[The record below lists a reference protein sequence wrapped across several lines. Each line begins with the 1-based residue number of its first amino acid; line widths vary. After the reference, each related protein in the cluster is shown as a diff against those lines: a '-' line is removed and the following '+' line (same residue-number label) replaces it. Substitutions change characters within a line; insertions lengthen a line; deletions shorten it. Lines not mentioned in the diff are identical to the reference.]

1 MDSRVD
7 GGFRGSSERLRRAL
21 ALARHRRGDGGVE
34 LVPARARR
42 LLTDAA
48 REVGVAF
55 GGLTALAL
63 DVQRVRHGL
72 EASLEL
78 GVGILRGE
86 LRGRGGRLRD
96 LRLDARLR
104 GALAPSERDVLAFQL
119 LDTLAHDFHE
129 RRFLEIGP
137 VV

>member
-7 GGFRGSSERLRRAL
+7 GGFRSSSERLRRAL

-48 REVGVAF
+48 REVDVAF